1 MLTNF
6 HVKCTPFV
14 SGNEDGKTI
23 WTLRLKATL
32 DRSKRLTDEYTEEL
46 LKIFPQKVQVRKYY
60 YDDGFNGL
68 QFQCLMQRYTKE
80 I

>member
-1 MLTNF
+1 
-6 HVKCTPFV
+6 
-14 SGNEDGKTI
+14 
-23 WTLRLKATL
+23 LRLKATL

-60 YDDGFNGL
+60 YDDDFKGP
-68 QFQCLMQRYTKE
+68 QFQCQLQKDIKE